1 MALERALLAARQGDV
16 EALRGLRAAGLLRPG
31 LRDALGAS
39 PAHHAARAGR
49 LACLRY
55 LAAEAALRGD
65 ARARNG
71 ATPAHDAAATGN
83 LACLQWLLTQ
93 GGCGVQ
99 DTDNSGATILH
110 LAARFGHHEVIDWL
124 LRFGG
129 SDPTAATD
137 TGALPVHY
145 AAAKGDFPSLRL
157 LLGHCPSTLSAQT
170 KTGATP
176 LYLACQEGHL
186 EIIQYL
192 VQDCGADPHA
202 RAHDGMTP
210 LHAAA
215 QMGHNTVIVWLMSF
229 TTVSLSERDAE
240 GATAMHFAAS
250 RGHAKVLSWLLLH
263 GGEITTDSWGGTPLH
278 DAAENGEL
286 ECCQILV
293 VNGADLSVRDQ
304 DGYTA
309 ADLADYNGHS
319 HCAQY
324 LRTVENMSVEHRVLS
339 RDPSADGECRQPD
352 SGMSSPN
359 TTASAPQARFE
370 VGSPAS
376 TLSNYDSCHSSQS
389 STGEKRGGPPGAP
402 TARVPEPAL
411 TDMQAYMDMLDPETR
426 PRGRGPAVEGPPP
439 PPPPAFPPPPPP
451 PPTARPPPPPP
462 GYPAPAPPAAP
473 HTADI
478 YVRAKNN
485 LRHVESQAL
494 HRELAS
500 RESSPEGL
508 HRADSTRRSRNFSKQ
523 PSTGDYYKHLGH
535 GTAEQPGP
543 RRMAHSEE
551 ASPISADA
559 MRNGESKP
567 DNELPPPPPPPP
579 LPDAACPPPPP
590 PPPPAETPAAPR
602 RSSSSTGRGKALRQM
617 KSTKSFNMMSPTGDN
632 SELLAEIKAGKSL
645 KPTPQSKGFTT
656 VFSGSG
662 QAGANAESPVS
673 SPSPTRTPTPPATPE
688 ATGPPRCL
696 PGGSPEPVLNGS
708 SPVPAVGAGAAVEVE
723 ALVPSHDEQGR
734 PIPEWKRQVMV
745 RKLQLRMQ
753 EEEEQRRKVGG
764 SRPGS
769 RSPPPCRH
777 GPPARRGTLGPTGQ
791 PMQEE
796 DVQHLERQLG
806 SLRVMHKVQPV
817 QPLPERLKEE
827 LLPLL
832 PLPAAPVPQ
841 HSALACKDPPA
852 HGRQPAALPRSVTAP
867 PAALRGQEG
876 PRSRGAV
883 GSPSAQHDA
892 QREILG
898 CGVCVRSLKANYEG
912 PVGAPTP
919 LPRVTKRKRAQSPS
933 STRQPVLEEEY
944 RDGALR
950 SSQPAPL
957 ELSSPRESTKA
968 CKERTVSLF
977 LEHWKKRALAAVPGE
992 ERPRWPG
999 RRRPAVGRLLA
1010 RWRSV
1015 AHRVPGRQI
1024 RRLSRAAVLYWP
1036 QHFLPRVS
1044 GSPMPHD
1051 SLPLD
1056 LFMLGYFQLL
1066 EMPLSPEE
1074 RRFRHLLCYEMFDRL
1089 GSHSWHH
1096 VRHFHRVV
1104 LERVEAGHYSWLDGF
1119 EDLVQEFFGDG
1130 PAMVAESLPEPPT
1143 VAPGVEQA
1151 AVPVPVPELGEF
1163 SEEDVCRFI
1172 DRSFSFWK
1180 EKEAEMS
1187 DT

>member
-1 MALERALLAARQGDV
+1 MALERALQAARQGDV

-129 SDPTAATD
+129 SDPTAATN

-145 AAAKGDFPSLRL
+145 AAVKGDFPSLRL

-202 RAHDGMTP
+202 RAYDGMTP

-263 GGEITTDSWGGTPLH
+263 GGEITADGWGGTPLH

-293 VNGADLSVRDQ
+293 VNGADLSIRDQ

-359 TTASAPQARFE
+359 TTASVPQARFE

-402 TARVPEPAL
+402 AARVPEPAL
-411 TDMQAYMDMLDPETR
+411 ADMQAYMDMLDPEMR
-426 PRGRGPAVEGPPP
+426 PRGRGPAGEGPPP

-451 PPTARPPPPPP
+451 PPTTRPPPPPP

-494 HRELAS
+494 RRELAS
-500 RESSPEGL
+500 RDSSPEGL
-508 HRADSTRRSRNFSKQ
+508 RRADSSRRSRNFGKQ

-535 GTAEQPGP
+535 VAAEQPGP
-543 RRMAHSEE
+543 QRMAHTEE
-551 ASPISADA
+551 ASSISADT
-559 MRNGESKP
+559 MSNGESKSGA
-567 DNELPPPPPPPP
+567 ELPPPPPPPP
-579 LPDAACPPPPP
+579 LPDTACPTPPPPP
-590 PPPPAETPAAPR
+590 PLAETPAGPR

-688 ATGPPRCL
+688 AAGPPRCL
-696 PGGSPEPVLNGS
+696 AGGSPEPVLNGS
-708 SPVPAVGAGAAVEVE
+708 SPVPAAGAGAAVEVE
-723 ALVPSHDEQGR
+723 ALVPSQDEHGR

-753 EEEEQRRKVGG
+753 EEEEQRRK
-764 SRPGS
+764 PGN
-769 RSPPPCRH
+769 RSPPLCRR
-777 GPPARRGTLGPTGQ
+777 GPPARGGIPGPAGQ
-791 PMQEE
+791 PMREE
-796 DVQHLERQLG
+796 DMQHLERQLG
-806 SLRVMHKVQPV
+806 SLRVMHEAQPG
-817 QPLPERLKEE
+817 QPLPGGPEEE
-827 LLPLL
+827 LLPLV
-832 PLPAAPVPQ
+832 PL
-841 HSALACKDPPA
+841 S
-852 HGRQPAALPRSVTAP
+852 AP
-867 PAALRGQEG
+867 PAPRRFALAHEDAPARGSQSPPLPRRAAAPPATLRGQEG
-876 PRSRGAV
+876 PGA
-883 GSPSAQHDA
+883 GGAGAGPGAQHDA
-892 QREILG
+892 RSEILG
-898 CGVCVRSLKANYEG
+898 CGVSVRSLKANYEG
-912 PVGAPTP
+912 PGGPPAPV
-919 LPRVTKRKRAQSPS
+919 PRVTKRKRVQPPG
-933 STRQPVLEEEY
+933 STRRPILEEEY
-944 RDGALR
+944 GDGALR
-950 SSQPAPL
+950 RSRPALP
-957 ELSSPRESTKA
+957 EASSPHERTKG
-968 CKERTVSLF
+968 CKERAVFLF
-977 LEHWKKRALAAVPGE
+977 LEHWKKRALAAAPGE
-992 ERPRWPG
+992 ERPWRPG
-999 RRRPAVGRLLA
+999 RRRPAAGRLLA

-1015 AHRVPGRQI
+1015 ARRVPGRQI
-1024 RRLSRAAVLYWP
+1024 RRLSRTTVLYWP
-1036 QHFLPRVS
+1036 QHFLPHVG

-1089 GSHSWHH
+1089 GSHSWHR
-1096 VRHFHRVV
+1096 VRRFHRTV
-1104 LERVEAGHYSWLDGF
+1104 LEQVEAGHRHWLDGF
-1119 EDLVQEFFGDG
+1119 EDLVQEFFGDE
-1130 PAMVAESLPEPPT
+1130 PVAVVESLPEPPT
-1143 VAPGVEQA
+1143 VAPEGQGA
-1151 AVPVPVPELGEF
+1151 AVPVAELGEF

-1180 EKEAEMS
+1180 EKEAEMF

>member
-1 MALERALLAARQGDV
+1 MALERALQAARQGDV

-129 SDPTAATD
+129 SDPTAATN

-145 AAAKGDFPSLRL
+145 AAVKGDFPSLRL

-202 RAHDGMTP
+202 CAYDGMTP

-263 GGEITTDSWGGTPLH
+263 GGEITADGWGGTPLH

-293 VNGADLSVRDQ
+293 VNGADLSIRDQ

-324 LRTVENMSVEHRVLS
+324 LRTVENMQSVEHRVLS

-359 TTASAPQARFE
+359 TTASVPQARFE

-389 STGEKRGGPPGAP
+389 STGEKRGGLPGAP
-402 TARVPEPAL
+402 AARVPEPAL
-411 TDMQAYMDMLDPETR
+411 ADMQAYMDMLDPEMR
-426 PRGRGPAVEGPPP
+426 PRGRGPAGEGPSP

-451 PPTARPPPPPP
+451 PPTTRPPPPPP

-494 HRELAS
+494 RREVRPHAPANRWHGPTPLQPRTTVIAGHGSAEVGSPLQLAS
-500 RESSPEGL
+500 RDSSPEGL
-508 HRADSTRRSRNFSKQ
+508 RRADSSRRSRNFGKQ

-535 GTAEQPGP
+535 VVAEQAGP
-543 RRMAHSEE
+543 QRMAHTEE
-551 ASPISADA
+551 VSP
-559 MRNGESKP
+559 
-567 DNELPPPPPPPP
+567 
-579 LPDAACPPPPP
+579 
-590 PPPPAETPAAPR
+590 APR
-602 RSSSSTGRGKALRQM
+602 ACARLSGTGTEQRLPMLPFRHH
-617 KSTKSFNMMSPTGDN
+617 
-632 SELLAEIKAGKSL
+632 
-645 KPTPQSKGFTT
+645 
-656 VFSGSG
+656 
-662 QAGANAESPVS
+662 
-673 SPSPTRTPTPPATPE
+673 PSRRTP
-688 ATGPPRCL
+688 
-696 PGGSPEPVLNGS
+696 
-708 SPVPAVGAGAAVEVE
+708 
-723 ALVPSHDEQGR
+723 
-734 PIPEWKRQVMV
+734 
-745 RKLQLRMQ
+745 
-753 EEEEQRRKVGG
+753 
-764 SRPGS
+764 
-769 RSPPPCRH
+769 
-777 GPPARRGTLGPTGQ
+777 
-791 PMQEE
+791 
-796 DVQHLERQLG
+796 
-806 SLRVMHKVQPV
+806 
-817 QPLPERLKEE
+817 
-827 LLPLL
+827 
-832 PLPAAPVPQ
+832 
-841 HSALACKDPPA
+841 
-852 HGRQPAALPRSVTAP
+852 
-867 PAALRGQEG
+867 
-876 PRSRGAV
+876 
-883 GSPSAQHDA
+883 
-892 QREILG
+892 
-898 CGVCVRSLKANYEG
+898 
-912 PVGAPTP
+912 
-919 LPRVTKRKRAQSPS
+919 
-933 STRQPVLEEEY
+933 
-944 RDGALR
+944 
-950 SSQPAPL
+950 
-957 ELSSPRESTKA
+957 
-968 CKERTVSLF
+968 
-977 LEHWKKRALAAVPGE
+977 
-992 ERPRWPG
+992 
-999 RRRPAVGRLLA
+999 
-1010 RWRSV
+1010 
-1015 AHRVPGRQI
+1015 
-1024 RRLSRAAVLYWP
+1024 
-1036 QHFLPRVS
+1036 
-1044 GSPMPHD
+1044 
-1051 SLPLD
+1051 
-1056 LFMLGYFQLL
+1056 
-1066 EMPLSPEE
+1066 
-1074 RRFRHLLCYEMFDRL
+1074 
-1089 GSHSWHH
+1089 
-1096 VRHFHRVV
+1096 
-1104 LERVEAGHYSWLDGF
+1104 
-1119 EDLVQEFFGDG
+1119 
-1130 PAMVAESLPEPPT
+1130 
-1143 VAPGVEQA
+1143 
-1151 AVPVPVPELGEF
+1151 
-1163 SEEDVCRFI
+1163 
-1172 DRSFSFWK
+1172 
-1180 EKEAEMS
+1180 
-1187 DT
+1187 